1 MIPQGVEEEEEEEE
15 EDHSIPEDA
24 LTETCNKGGG
34 PIGSTIENCQI
45 QAVIIFVIKYAMRL
59 EKIGKKCKQ
68 RLECGIGRIWS
79 REQSKCLSLKVNL
92 TYQSRSYA
100 ND

>member
-34 PIGSTIENCQI
+34 AIGSTIENCQI

-59 EKIGKKCKQ
+59 EENWEEMQAKIGVWHRENLVKRAIKMFIIKSKFDIPKQ
-68 RLECGIGRIWS
+68 IIR
-79 REQSKCLSLKVNL
+79 K
-92 TYQSRSYA
+92 
-100 ND
+100 